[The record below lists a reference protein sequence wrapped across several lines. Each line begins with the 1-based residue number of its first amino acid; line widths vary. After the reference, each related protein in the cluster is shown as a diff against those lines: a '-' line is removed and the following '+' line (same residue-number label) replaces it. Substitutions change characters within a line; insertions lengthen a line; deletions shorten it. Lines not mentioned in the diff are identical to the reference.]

1 MHLTAL
7 IESCP
12 YMPTTFRDF
21 VKLAGRMGPAQ
32 PLEVKAC
39 QLDFGVDMLDVSY
52 VDVMCSVIE
61 WIAGSR
67 LPQ

>member
-1 MHLTAL
+1 MVFWCFFPRSEVHLTAL

-32 PLEVKAC
+32 PLA
-39 QLDFGVDMLDVSY
+39 VS
-52 VDVMCSVIE
+52 
-61 WIAGSR
+61 AGSTVTAVFKVMVKVAAA
-67 LPQ
+67 

>member
-1 MHLTAL
+1 MCCFAVYRSEVHLTAL

-32 PLEVKAC
+32 PLEVEPTAE
-39 QLDFGVDMLDVSY
+39 GEAS
-52 VDVMCSVIE
+52 SVVTCT
-61 WIAGSR
+61 
-67 LPQ
+67 